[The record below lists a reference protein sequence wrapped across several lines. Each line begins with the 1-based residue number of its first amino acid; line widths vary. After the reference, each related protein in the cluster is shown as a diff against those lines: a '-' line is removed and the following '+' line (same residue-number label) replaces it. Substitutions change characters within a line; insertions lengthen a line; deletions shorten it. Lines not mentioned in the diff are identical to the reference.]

1 MWQFILD
8 EILKPIVSTAF
19 WIAIG
24 FTWCLCIITDEI
36 WDLDVTIHTQ
46 PTQESC
52 IELFSNLTQID

>member
-1 MWQFILD
+1 MRQLILD
-8 EILKPIVSTAF
+8 EVLKPIVFTAF
-19 WIAIG
+19 WITVG
-24 FTWCLCIITDEI
+24 FIWCLCMVANEI

>member
-8 EILKPIVSTAF
+8 EVLKPIVFTTF
-19 WIAIG
+19 WIAVG
-24 FTWCLCIITDEI
+24 FIWCLCIVAKEI

-52 IELFSNLTQID
+52 IELFSNLTQLE